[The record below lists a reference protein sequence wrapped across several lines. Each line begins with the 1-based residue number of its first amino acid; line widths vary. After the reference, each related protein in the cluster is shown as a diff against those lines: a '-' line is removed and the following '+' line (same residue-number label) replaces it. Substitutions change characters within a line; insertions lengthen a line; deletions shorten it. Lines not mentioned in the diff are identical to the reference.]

1 MEVGRNTTMTFWHP
15 LVNPKQKG
23 ATTDS
28 NFRDIERIRKLP
40 DGPEKRDAINAMI
53 ASNVPLVFLKV
64 ETYIGLNPT
73 VEFLKDD
80 LVGTGLLSLTRAV
93 VDLTKLKT
101 PEDKGNPTGYI
112 GNRIIWGIARFID
125 NDKKQ
130 QVPADYYPPHPRE
143 VNPMDIVDTRDLLDA
158 SCQTPED
165 HVIMEMRERGC
176 TDQEIADRLDISRPA
191 VRVQRHELMER
202 YDTLLKDSSI

>member
-1 MEVGRNTTMTFWHP
+1 MTFWHP

-28 NFRDIERIRKLP
+28 NFRDIERIRELP

-64 ETYIGLNPT
+64 ETYIGLNPA
-73 VEFLKDD
+73 VEFLRDD
-80 LVGTGLLSLTRAV
+80 LVSIGLLSLTRAV
-93 VDLTKLKT
+93 ADLTKLKT

-112 GNRIIWGIARFID
+112 GIRIIWGIARFID

-130 QVPADYYPPHPRE
+130 VPADYHPPHPHE

-176 TDQEIADRLDISRPA
+176 TDQEVADRLDISRSA

-202 YDTLLKDSSI
+202 YDTLMKDSL

>member
-1 MEVGRNTTMTFWHP
+1 MTFWHP

-40 DGPEKRDAINAMI
+40 DGPEKGDAINAMI

-125 NDKKQ
+125 NYKKQ